1 MTDERAIEISKKVF
15 GVKHPSLP
23 ERLQIKKYY
32 KDRDPEKGLKT
43 KFKPD
48 ESREFNDY
56 NWNKQFRRYQRI
68 ENEESKE
75 KISRAASYINSTEYK
90 KIYIKDFHAT
100 AVQKRA
106 KEVRYIKDTFDL
118 NFVEL
123 AESINKVMGF
133 RRYGP
138 GAVMYIYKNS
148 GKANG

>member
-1 MTDERAIEISKKVF
+1 MVSEDRRRAIAKKVYHINNPTL
-15 GVKHPSLP
+15 V
-23 ERLQIKKYY
+23 ELQQIAKYY
-32 KDRDPEKGLKT
+32 QFKNPEAGIKT
-43 KFKPD
+43 KFKSD
-48 ESREFNDY
+48 ESHEFNDY
-56 NWNKQFRRYQRI
+56 NWNKQFRKYQRI

-90 KIYIKDFHAT
+90 EIYTKDFHAT

-138 GAVMYIYKNS
+138 GDVGYIFKHS
-148 GKANG
+148 GKTK